1 MTGINRRTLL
11 IGSAG
16 AAGLLGLG
24 GVAAWPRSGSGSP
37 VGVSSAAVRRAEAS
51 RRTPNQRV
59 VDARL
64 IAQPI
69 TLNLGGLVVQTWGYG
84 DSLPGPL
91 LRAQAGDLLRV
102 KVDNQLNTSTSVH
115 WHGIALRNDM
125 DGVPGITQD
134 PIAAGQGFTYE
145 FTAPDPGTYFYHP
158 HSGVQ
163 LDRGLYGVLVI
174 DDPTE
179 PSAYDEE
186 WIVVLDDWVDGTGRT
201 PDDILKKL
209 RATKGSGQD
218 GHMGGMG
225 GMDMGSMD
233 GSMQSAL
240 LGGAGDIDYPHYLI
254 NGRTPGSPATLTAKP
269 GQRVRIRIVNAGS
282 DTAFRLALG
291 GHRMTVTHS
300 DGFPVEPVTTDAL
313 LIGMGERYDVVVTL
327 GDGAFPLVASAE
339 GKKGQGMAIVRTA
352 GGRRPTG
359 PDVQPAELEGRVVL
373 STDMKAATAVRLPKK
388 KVDRQLDVAMS
399 GSMAPYRWTINGKT
413 FPEAEPLMVKQG
425 ERVRLSFQNRSMMF
439 HPMHVHGH
447 TFALTSGGARKDT
460 VIVRPMETIDV
471 ELEANNPGRWATHC
485 HNIYHAES
493 GMMTTLDYEK

>member
-1 MTGINRRTLL
+1 MNDINRRTLL

-24 GVAAWPRSGSGSP
+24 GLAAWSKSGPGSAP
-37 VGVSSAAVRRAEAS
+37 TVGVSSEAVRRAEDM
-51 RRTPNQRV
+51 RRKANQSV
-59 VDARL
+59 VNARL

-102 KVDNQLNTSTSVH
+102 KVDNKLGTDTSVH

-125 DGVPGITQD
+125 DGVPGVTQE
-134 PIAAGQGFTYE
+134 PISSGKGFTYE

-163 LDRGLYGVLVI
+163 LDRGLYGALVI
-174 DDPTE
+174 DDPIE
-179 PSAYDEE
+179 PGKYDEE
-186 WIVVLDDWVDGTGRT
+186 WIVVLDDWVDGTGRN
-201 PDDILKKL
+201 PDQILKSL
-209 RATKGSGQD
+209 RAAKGSGKD
-218 GHMGGMG
+218 GHMGM
-225 GMDMGSMD
+225 GMDMGSM
-233 GSMQSAL
+233 GESMQSPL

-269 GQRVRIRIVNAGS
+269 GQRVRIRIINAGS

-300 DGFPVEPVTTDAL
+300 DGFPVEPLSTDAL
-313 LIGMGERYDVVVTL
+313 LIAMGERYDVVVTL
-327 GDGAFPLVASAE
+327 RDGAFPLVASAE
-339 GKKGQGMAIVRTA
+339 GKKGQAMAVVRTGA
-352 GGRRPTG
+352 GRRPG
-359 PDVQPAELEGRVVL
+359 ADVKPAELNRRVVL
-373 STDMKAATAVRLPKK
+373 STDMTAAAEARLPEK
-388 KVDRQLDVAMS
+388 KVDRKHDVRMS
-399 GSMAPYRWTINGKT
+399 GSMAPYRWTINGKM
-413 FPEAEPLMVKQG
+413 FPDTEPLMVKQG
-425 ERVRLSFQNRSMMF
+425 ERVGLRFQNRSMMF

-447 TFALTSGGARKDT
+447 TFALTDGGARKDT
-460 VIVRPMETIDV
+460 VIVRPMQTVDV
-471 ELEANNPGRWATHC
+471 ELEANNPGQWATHC

-493 GMMTTLDYEK
+493 GMMTTLSYEE